1 MYMTKLKQV
10 LRNVAFLLAA
20 TMAFT
25 ACGGG
30 GSNDPTPDPDPTPTP
45 TPTPSTT
52 ESRGLVV
59 FCMGSGTGLQDE
71 MDKNI
76 TRIVEAASKVVD
88 DNNKICIFYDRVY
101 DANNKN
107 HETYTRLTEVKK
119 VDGRTKQ
126 VLVKEWNPSQTS
138 TVDPTFMTEVLTL
151 ARQTMNVKQYG
162 LVMSSHGG
170 GWVPSDTYDQYVIEE
185 NKLNSQNDAKGAS
198 VNVPQTKFF
207 GEDSGAFMEVPQLVQ
222 ALKAA
227 GQWQYVIF
235 DACFMSSVEALYDLR
250 SVAPYIVA
258 SPAEVMSG
266 GFPYSTMVPLLL
278 GKDNTPTSLE
288 NVCRAYMDS
297 YKNSSATVALIQTD
311 RLQALADI
319 VKQINA
325 NPATVDAN
333 KLQGF
338 EGFHPHLYFDFEQ
351 YIKALG
357 ANSDNTSLL
366 AKFRTSLG
374 EAVLFEAHTSSI
386 LSGAGSN
393 KGTVKIDN
401 CCGLTCHVPAPTFTG
416 FSFDFVHEAWLKT
429 DWAKA
434 VTK

>member
-1 MYMTKLKQV
+1 MNKEDLIEQGKFAQTRKICSNKEDLLEQKKLFEQLTKKEKEEKMDMTKLKQV
-10 LRNVAFLLAA
+10 FRNVAFLLAA

-30 GSNDPTPDPDPTPTP
+30 SDDPTPDPEPTPTPTP

-76 TRIVEAASKVVD
+76 MRILEAAPKVVD

-198 VNVPQTKFF
+198 VKVPQTKFF
-207 GEDSGAFMEVPQLVQ
+207 GEDSGAFMEVPQLAQ

-227 GQWQYVIF
+227 GQW
-235 DACFMSSVEALYDLR
+235 
-250 SVAPYIVA
+250 
-258 SPAEVMSG
+258 
-266 GFPYSTMVPLLL
+266 
-278 GKDNTPTSLE
+278 
-288 NVCRAYMDS
+288 
-297 YKNSSATVALIQTD
+297 
-311 RLQALADI
+311 
-319 VKQINA
+319 
-325 NPATVDAN
+325 
-333 KLQGF
+333 
-338 EGFHPHLYFDFEQ
+338 
-351 YIKALG
+351 
-357 ANSDNTSLL
+357 
-366 AKFRTSLG
+366 
-374 EAVLFEAHTSSI
+374 
-386 LSGAGSN
+386 
-393 KGTVKIDN
+393 
-401 CCGLTCHVPAPTFTG
+401 
-416 FSFDFVHEAWLKT
+416 
-429 DWAKA
+429 
-434 VTK
+434 

>member
-1 MYMTKLKQV
+1 MYKTKLKQV

-30 GSNDPTPDPDPTPTP
+30 SNDPTPDPEPTPTP

-107 HETYTRLTEVKK
+107 HETFTRLTEVKK

-151 ARQTMNVKQYG
+151 ARQTMNVKQCG

-170 GWVPSDTYDQYVIEE
+170 GWVPSDTYDQYVVEE
-185 NKLNSQNDAKGAS
+185 NKLNSQNSAKGAS

-207 GEDSGAFMEVPQLVQ
+207 GEDSGAFMEVPQLAQ

-250 SVAPYIVA
+250 SVAPYI
-258 SPAEVMSG
+258 G
-266 GFPYSTMVPLLL
+266 N
-278 GKDNTPTSLE
+278 D
-288 NVCRAYMDS
+288 
-297 YKNSSATVALIQTD
+297 AL
-311 RLQALADI
+311 
-319 VKQINA
+319 
-325 NPATVDAN
+325 
-333 KLQGF
+333 
-338 EGFHPHLYFDFEQ
+338 
-351 YIKALG
+351 
-357 ANSDNTSLL
+357 SLL
-366 AKFRTSLG
+366 APK
-374 EAVLFEAHTSSI
+374 A
-386 LSGAGSN
+386 
-393 KGTVKIDN
+393 
-401 CCGLTCHVPAPTFTG
+401 FTYC
-416 FSFDFVHEAWLKT
+416 SKS
-429 DWAKA
+429 K
-434 VTK
+434 

>member
-1 MYMTKLKQV
+1 
-10 LRNVAFLLAA
+10 
-20 TMAFT
+20 
-25 ACGGG
+25 
-30 GSNDPTPDPDPTPTP
+30 
-45 TPTPSTT
+45 
-52 ESRGLVV
+52 
-59 FCMGSGTGLQDE
+59 
-71 MDKNI
+71 
-76 TRIVEAASKVVD
+76 
-88 DNNKICIFYDRVY
+88 
-101 DANNKN
+101 
-107 HETYTRLTEVKK
+107 
-119 VDGRTKQ
+119 
-126 VLVKEWNPSQTS
+126 
-138 TVDPTFMTEVLTL
+138 
-151 ARQTMNVKQYG
+151 
-162 LVMSSHGG
+162 
-170 GWVPSDTYDQYVIEE
+170 
-185 NKLNSQNDAKGAS
+185 
-198 VNVPQTKFF
+198 
-207 GEDSGAFMEVPQLVQ
+207 MEVPQLAQ

-258 SPAEVMSG
+258 SPAEVMGG

-288 NVCRAYMDS
+288 NVCRAYIDS

-351 YIKALG
+351 YVKALG
-357 ANSDNTSLL
+357 ANSDNASLL
-366 AKFRTSLG
+366 AKFRTLLG

-386 LSGAGSN
+386 QSGAGSN

-401 CCGLTCHVPAPTFTG
+401 YCGLTCHVPAPTFTG